1 MPGEPALQHPPNHAT
16 CSHVM
21 SLLPLVVVCL
31 VALTK
36 IVPSQYHNDSLTV
49 VLSLPITLP
58 IEKVFLSLYQ
68 DPFQTVGPG
77 VMVYF
82 ALLTPVPLSI
92 YISRANSCEMII
104 SSLDG

>member
-36 IVPSQYHNDSLTV
+36 IVPSRYHNDSSSVCLRSGNTSLCRRV
-49 VLSLPITLP
+49 HPCPDGRHRWLCVLLPMALP
-58 IEKVFLSLYQ
+58 PAKLGLSPYHTQLR
-68 DPFQTVGPG
+68 PSVL
-77 VMVYF
+77 V
-82 ALLTPVPLSI
+82 
-92 YISRANSCEMII
+92 
-104 SSLDG
+104 